1 MPGAAVEHKVSRRS
15 ECTPDNIPHQLRD
28 VSQASTLTHFQS
40 APIAF
45 LMDLNVLAHSQ
56 GSAQGTF
63 KLSRKLPRPQK
74 LLTPEAPAC
83 SFLTGLGAAGTL
95 GHTGHRADVAGGQTC
110 VLPAGSDSRQPHH
123 LLWQVEGRTVPA
135 PEAGRIH

>member
-1 MPGAAVEHKVSRRS
+1 MEHKVSGRS

-56 GSAQGTF
+56 GSAQETF

-74 LLTPEAPAC
+74 LLTPEAPAR
-83 SFLTGLGAAGTL
+83 SFLTGLGAPGTL
-95 GHTGHRADVAGGQTC
+95 GHTEVREKDGKDEMSLHYA
-110 VLPAGSDSRQPHH
+110 
-123 LLWQVEGRTVPA
+123 
-135 PEAGRIH
+135 